1 MNNLVNTKSGIY
13 TYVNGTLHENLGVAL
28 NTSVA
33 AGGDILPSAATMP
46 FDGTAIIDLYV
57 SAATTISAIING
69 TSATIYTFS
78 AAGYVQI
85 TLELA
90 LGDTL
95 NLSSSAAATI
105 SATVGAKV

>member
-1 MNNLVNTKSGIY
+1 MSNTVNTKTGIQSY
-13 TYVNGTLHENLGVAL
+13 TNKTLHESLGVAL

-33 AGGDILPSAATMP
+33 AGGDILPAAVTMP